1 MIKEQGI
8 IQEIKRRKAIVRIQ
22 QTSACAHCRSKDSC
36 DVSKRDMLVE
46 VSNDLQAKEGDYVEI
61 SVPEGTVLKLSFL
74 VYIIPVIA
82 LLIGAFAGAAVAQ
95 PLHIDSALASV
106 LGSGLFMG
114 VSFIVLKRLNTNAE
128 SSGKYYP
135 RMIRIVNS
143 ARP

>member
-1 MIKEQGI
+1 
-8 IQEIKRRKAIVRIQ
+8 
-22 QTSACAHCRSKDSC
+22 
-36 DVSKRDMLVE
+36 MLVE